1 MSYGFKDLICRI
13 PQQSVHIEKLVK
25 EAKLPNEILEN
36 MKNGG
41 LEYIPI
47 FKEDRVSVLKDTLK
61 NIDLSNVGGAIIA
74 QSIYFKIDI
83 DFNIPVTTI
92 SGQPC
97 AITHLGI
104 DLALQW
110 HKEIKKDILLIGI
123 DKSQS
128 IDKRLYFNSAM
139 GDVIII
145 GIVSNQNI
153 KHKILSTYT
162 HSYIFADNGEF
173 SNIDDINKF
182 RENNPL
188 LIRENILTNLKN
200 ANLKLTDIKYIFP
213 HTPYLQIWDLMS
225 KVLNYPRER
234 IWTKYISQTGHLN
247 SNDSFYHYLKA
258 IENKIIQKGDKVLL
272 INNGF
277 GGSRGSSILEYGGS
291 NE

>member
-1 MSYGFKDLICRI
+1 MSYGFKNLIYRI
-13 PQQSVHIEKLVK
+13 PQQLVHIEKLVK
-25 EAKLPNEILEN
+25 EAKLPNEVLEN

-47 FKEDRVSVLKDTLK
+47 FQEDRVHILKDALK
-61 NIDLSNVGGAIIA
+61 NLDLSNVGGAVIA
-74 QSIYFKIDI
+74 QSIPFKIDI
-83 DFNIPVTTI
+83 DFDIPVTTI

-97 AITHLGI
+97 VITHLGI
-104 DLALQW
+104 NLALQW
-110 HKEIKKDILLIGI
+110 YKEIKKDILLIGI

-128 IDKRLYFNSAM
+128 INERLYFNSAM

-145 GIVSNQNI
+145 GVVSNQNI
-153 KHKILSTYT
+153 KHKILSTHT

-173 SNIDDINKF
+173 SNSDDINKF

-188 LIRENILTNLKN
+188 LIRENILTNLKK
-200 ANLKLTDIKYIFP
+200 ANLKLTDIKHIFP

-234 IWTKYISQTGHLN
+234 IWTNYINQTGHLN
-247 SNDSFYHYLKA
+247 SNDSFFHYLKA
-258 IENKIIQKGDKVLL
+258 IENNIIQKGDKVLL

-277 GGSRGSSILEYGGS
+277 GGSRGSSILEYGDYNG
-291 NE
+291 

>member
-1 MSYGFKDLICRI
+1 MNYGFKNLIYKI
-13 PQQSVHIEKLVK
+13 PKQLVHIEKLAK
-25 EAKLPNEILEN
+25 EAKLSDEVLEN

-47 FKEDRVSVLKDTLK
+47 FQADRITILKEVLKSF
-61 NIDLSNVGGAIIA
+61 DLSNIGSVIVA
-74 QSIYFKIDI
+74 QSIPFAIDL
-83 DFNIPVTTI
+83 DLNIPITTI

-104 DLALQW
+104 NLALQW

-123 DKSQS
+123 DKIQS
-128 IDKRLYFNSAM
+128 IDERLYFNSAM
-139 GDVIII
+139 GDVIIL
-145 GIVSNQNI
+145 GIISNQDI

-173 SNIDDINKF
+173 SNSSDIQKF

-188 LIRENILTNLKN
+188 LIRENIFRNLKK
-200 ANLKLTDIKYIFP
+200 ANLKLIDIKYIFP

-225 KVLNYPRER
+225 KVLNYPREQ
-234 IWTKYISQTGHLN
+234 IWTHYINQTGHLN
-247 SNDSFYHYLKA
+247 SNDSFFHYLKA
-258 IENKIIQKGDKVLL
+258 IENKIVQKGDKVLL

-277 GGSRGSSILEYGGS
+277 GGSRGSTILEYGDS
-291 NE
+291 NG